1 MPSSASAPVADLRL
15 DAGIEDLI
23 ASSPE
28 VQSDMRRR
36 AASVAAASRR
46 VVHVDPKRN
55 VAKDGPHLRDTIY
68 AKQVGNEWRVGS
80 DAEYAEAEEFGDS
93 PKHGGQHSFLRAV
106 IHVAGR

>member
-1 MPSSASAPVADLRL
+1 MADLRI

-28 VQSDMRRR
+28 VQADMGRR
-36 AASVAAASRR
+36 ARNTQAASKR

-55 VAKDGPHLRDTIY
+55 VAKYGPHLRDTIY

-80 DAEYAEAEEFGDS
+80 DAEYAQAEEFGES
-93 PKHGGQHSFLRAV
+93 PKHGGQHSFLRAAMNA
-106 IHVAGR
+106 AGR